1 LTPQSLKLDML
12 TPIRSPARTPAARSP
27 ARTPPSRPPPPR
39 PSLNTK
45 VMNAAMTC
53 NSEET
58 LLPSRMQGMRVI
70 SATEEVHE
78 EMKEEMEITVRRTR
92 MVSPNAAF
100 VARKDWNARYM
111 SHERTVSKFT

>member
-1 LTPQSLKLDML
+1 
-12 TPIRSPARTPAARSP
+12 
-27 ARTPPSRPPPPR
+27 
-39 PSLNTK
+39 
-45 VMNAAMTC
+45 VMNAAMLWEDTTC